1 MVVTSHHG
9 GLEGTTLSNWDVLGA
24 ATWGAERVRTS
35 SWHRTNCCGSLK
47 YLPAH
52 CIAHWVG
59 VPGILPLSAAET
71 GVTPGPCGHLSYLG
85 TYLMLRPP
93 PPGARSFHQHLVAA
107 SA

>member
-1 MVVTSHHG
+1 MD

-35 SWHRTNCCGSLK
+35 SWHRTNGCGSLK

-52 CIAHWVG
+52 CIAQWVG
-59 VPGILPLSAAET
+59 VPGMLPLSAAET

-85 TYLMLRPP
+85 TYAPGPP
-93 PPGARSFHQHLVAA
+93 RGAFFPPAFGGSFSLNPTGA
-107 SA
+107 